1 MFNFS
6 RAAREREPE
15 QKKRRVRETRR
26 ALAFDARGNRTAWQK
41 GLRVRNS
48 PTCTLSQNGY
58 GDSCSAIALHCNLV
72 KGSSGGGSVVFQS
85 FSLGTAFPAT
95 QKYAT
100 CMAEL

>member
-1 MFNFS
+1 MLDSF
-6 RAAREREPE
+6 RAARERQPE
-15 QKKRRVRETRR
+15 QKKWHVRACER

-58 GDSCSAIALHCNLV
+58 GDSCSTIALHCNSV
-72 KGSSGGGSVVFQS
+72 KAFSEEGPVVFQS

-100 CMAEL
+100 SMAEL

>member
-1 MFNFS
+1 MFDPS
-6 RAAREREPE
+6 RAARERQPE
-15 QKKRRVRETRR
+15 QKKWHAGGCER
-26 ALAFDARGNRTAWQK
+26 ALVFGARGNRTAWQK

-72 KGSSGGGSVVFQS
+72 KGSSGGGAVVFQS

>member
-1 MFNFS
+1 MFDFS

-15 QKKRRVRETRR
+15 QKKRRVSVSRH

-58 GDSCSAIALHCNLV
+58 GDSCSAITLHCHSV
-72 KGSSGGGSVVFQS
+72 KASSGDGVVVFQS
-85 FSLGTAFPAT
+85 FSLGAAFPAA

-100 CMAEL
+100 SQAEL

>member
-58 GDSCSAIALHCNLV
+58 GEE
-72 KGSSGGGSVVFQS
+72 
-85 FSLGTAFPAT
+85 FS
-95 QKYAT
+95 
-100 CMAEL
+100 